1 MDNYKLITL
10 HYWTYLHH
18 RYSYSIA
25 EYWPRGNYK
34 YDLEIKLDDK
44 VVKRITSNEEKWVRV
59 YVKWFIDSLFIRLN
73 NVAIWKEK

>member
-10 HYWTYLHH
+10 NHWTYLHH

-25 EYWPRGNYK
+25 EYWYRDNYK
-34 YDLEIKLDDK
+34 YDLEIKLDNK
-44 VVKRITSNEEKWVRV
+44 VVKKITSKDEKWLRA

-73 NVAIWKEK
+73 NVTIWKEK